1 MNVNKKLIY
10 LFFIIAIFVLLFSII
25 ININYIYF
33 FEKIYKL
40 NMNIF
45 KISKEVEFESD
56 KFPFVKVNNV
66 KIKFNKIN
74 ENKKTNNLIT
84 VGIDFGSIN
93 SGFSFNIGNDITK
106 INLNKKFP
114 TEIILSK
121 KSQKGMLHSTTSQ
134 ISMMNYKKSELN
146 NIIYIKSVKN
156 ILNSRNNTINDN
168 ICFIYPKE
176 IINELNIENT
186 LIEYFGM
193 LKNNIITKIYENYE
207 LEKEDRKEDK
217 ILWIISIPS
226 TWEEFEKQLLKNTLI
241 KSGMKNNKLL
251 YQSDAASLS
260 MYYDKYVPDK
270 IKKINKIFML
280 IDAGGYSVD
289 INVNE
294 IIDRKGSIK
303 ELINTTSDYL
313 GIYNITEE
321 VIKILESFLGE
332 FYINYIK
339 NEEPGEWLK
348 ILRDIN
354 KAIENTYCLNGIEV
368 FDIKHK
374 KGIILYKNFK
384 YTIEFDGYSIIIPS
398 DLIGQILLNN
408 INSIIFNIE
417 EVIKELNLNNFKLD
431 NIIITGGLSQ
441 NKIFQKQIED
451 FFIKKNKITV
461 KYLSSYETI
470 ISKGL
475 VLYGINNEIIISRK
489 SPITIGIKI
498 KDKID
503 IFLRKGDEI
512 KNTISNYQYL
522 KPILE
527 NQNII
532 QINIYISNED
542 ILKEDDLEQNFFG
555 RLLLKINKQ
564 NSGIILLIIKYD
576 ICLNFYAYYYE
587 NGREIEI
594 DFQYFK

>member
-1 MNVNKKLIY
+1 M
-10 LFFIIAIFVLLFSII
+10 
-25 ININYIYF
+25 
-33 FEKIYKL
+33 
-40 NMNIF
+40 
-45 KISKEVEFESD
+45 
-56 KFPFVKVNNV
+56 
-66 KIKFNKIN
+66 
-74 ENKKTNNLIT
+74 
-84 VGIDFGSIN
+84 
-93 SGFSFNIGNDITK
+93 
-106 INLNKKFP
+106 
-114 TEIILSK
+114 
-121 KSQKGMLHSTTSQ
+121 
-134 ISMMNYKKSELN
+134 
-146 NIIYIKSVKN
+146 
-156 ILNSRNNTINDN
+156 
-168 ICFIYPKE
+168 
-176 IINELNIENT
+176 
-186 LIEYFGM
+186 
-193 LKNNIITKIYENYE
+193 
-207 LEKEDRKEDK
+207 
-217 ILWIISIPS
+217 
-226 TWEEFEKQLLKNTLI
+226 
-241 KSGMKNNKLL
+241 
-251 YQSDAASLS
+251 
-260 MYYDKYVPDK
+260 
-270 IKKINKIFML
+270 
-280 IDAGGYSVD
+280 
-289 INVNE
+289 
-294 IIDRKGSIK
+294 
-303 ELINTTSDYL
+303 
-313 GIYNITEE
+313 
-321 VIKILESFLGE
+321 
-332 FYINYIK
+332 
-339 NEEPGEWLK
+339 
-348 ILRDIN
+348 
-354 KAIENTYCLNGIEV
+354 
-368 FDIKHK
+368 
-374 KGIILYKNFK
+374 
-384 YTIEFDGYSIIIPS
+384 
-398 DLIGQILLNN
+398 
-408 INSIIFNIE
+408 
-417 EVIKELNLNNFKLD
+417 NNFKLD